1 MKLVKKNKAWQSIL
15 CGISKEQIDKARG
28 KSEISVKV
36 EKAAT
41 KIEPIQDNK

>member
-15 CGISKEQIDKARG
+15 CGISKEKIDKARG

-41 KIEPIQDNK
+41 KIEPIQDIK